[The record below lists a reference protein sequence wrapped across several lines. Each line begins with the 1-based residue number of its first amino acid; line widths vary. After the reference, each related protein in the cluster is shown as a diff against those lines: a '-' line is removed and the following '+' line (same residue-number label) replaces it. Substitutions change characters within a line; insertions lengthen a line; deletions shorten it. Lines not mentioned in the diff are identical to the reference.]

1 MSTNIDIDQEKLSK
15 IMEMKQFKTKK
26 EAVNAA
32 IGEYLKVLICQELI
46 ELKGSQIWQG
56 DLEQMRLD

>member
-1 MSTNIDIDQEKLSK
+1 MSTNIDIDQEKLSE
-15 IMEMKQFKTKK
+15 IMAMKQFKTKK

-32 IGEYLKVLICQELI
+32 IGEYLKALICQELV